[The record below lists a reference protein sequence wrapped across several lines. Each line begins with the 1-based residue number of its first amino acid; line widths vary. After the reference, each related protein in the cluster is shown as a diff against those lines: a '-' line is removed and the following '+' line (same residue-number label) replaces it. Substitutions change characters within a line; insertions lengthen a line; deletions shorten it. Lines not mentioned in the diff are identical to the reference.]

1 MWKIKSLTDSG
12 HFRKTFHAEKVVKE
26 REGIEA
32 KAYSP
37 PNLSGVEQFMT
48 NGNIGE
54 EFYQTAE
61 QILAGGFEEPVQHLP
76 RYSGGTGVAQQCS
89 AAGCSDGGT
98 TLSTWRPSRH
108 SERANV
114 MPQSGCTHT
123 GNCHKAHNVTLHT
136 DHLHLLQYRTD
147 KDIPWFEWFLQ
158 HCSQCQIFSPDRCG
172 QPRTTDFE

>member
-98 TLSTWRPSRH
+98 TLRVLGGLQGTAKERTLCHSPGAHTPATATRH
-108 SERANV
+108 I
-114 MPQSGCTHT
+114 T
-123 GNCHKAHNVTLHT
+123 
-136 DHLHLLQYRTD
+136 
-147 KDIPWFEWFLQ
+147 
-158 HCSQCQIFSPDRCG
+158 
-172 QPRTTDFE
+172 